1 MAPTTSRPW
10 PPPSTAD
17 RARRSVGER
26 LPRLSTPC
34 CDPVRLVLRR
44 PIESAQYAA
53 EPYRQVLGRHGI
65 KQSMS
70 RRGNCLDNA
79 PMESFFASLK
89 KEHVHHVH
97 FRTRAEAKAAVFEY
111 VEIFYNRQRLH
122 SALGYRTPAEAR
134 AGM

>member
-1 MAPTTSRPW
+1 MRCCG
-10 PPPSTAD
+10 
-17 RARRSVGER
+17 RRR
-26 LPRLSTPC
+26 QA
-34 CDPVRLVLRR
+34 LRR
-44 PIESAQYAA
+44 PVEPAQYAA

-89 KEHVHHVH
+89 KEHVHHVR
-97 FRTRAEAKAAVFEY
+97 FRTRAEAAVFEY
-111 VEIFYNRQRLH
+111 VEAFYNRQRLH

-134 AGM
+134 ADMEGIAMRAAA